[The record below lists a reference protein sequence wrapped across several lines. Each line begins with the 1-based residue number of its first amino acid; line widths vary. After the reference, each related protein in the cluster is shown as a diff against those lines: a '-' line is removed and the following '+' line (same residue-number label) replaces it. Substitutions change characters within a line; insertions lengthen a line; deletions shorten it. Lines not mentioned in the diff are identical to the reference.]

1 MKFYRDPDKTSN
13 HPGGHCY
20 WEEATPK
27 AYTLVP
33 IPMLENFDQVK
44 AGKLLDQAKSV
55 PHYHNEAM
63 NWHLW
68 IWQQLWTWHGGGLF
82 IADADPWRT
91 RVCPW
96 QPGTSASWRLC
107 AFPAEQVWGLKSR
120 ESGVRLADNMI
131 SVLQRQQEEPMGEFI
146 RLSSGTSVDMSV
158 NSWNAWINVAQQSF
172 HNFAYAVVCGMRKGL
187 LQCFFKYVDVAWPT
201 FNESF
206 EFNWDGFENDAL

>member
-1 MKFYRDPDKTSN
+1 MESKWKKVTVTGRRHTQSIHSCTHSDVGELCSSN
-13 HPGGHCY
+13 Y
-20 WEEATPK
+20 FA
-27 AYTLVP
+27 A
-33 IPMLENFDQVK
+33 
-44 AGKLLDQAKSV
+44 KLLDQAKSV

-82 IADADPWRT
+82 IADADPWQT

-131 SVLQRQQEEPMGEFI
+131 SVLQRQQEEAMGEFI
-146 RLSSGTSVDMSV
+146 SLSSGTPVDMSV
-158 NSWNAWINVAQQSF
+158 ISWNA
-172 HNFAYAVVCGMRKGL
+172 
-187 LQCFFKYVDVAWPT
+187 
-201 FNESF
+201 
-206 EFNWDGFENDAL
+206 